1 MKRRYAIAGFIFS
14 LLLIGLLVRGIE
26 WGQIRQSFV
35 DVKLEW
41 LGIISAI
48 VVLRT
53 GIHAWR
59 WTYLLRSVH
68 PLGLGLCFRATSVG
82 FLYNVLLPAHAGAV
96 VRAFVAGERGR
107 VPVSSVFA
115 TIVVER
121 LIGIL
126 LLLPLM
132 ALLALGWVNPPQMSL
147 ATKASLQIGVGL
159 SGAIVLLVGLVL
171 WGLVRARERTLAR
184 LHNTFAFLPSSWV
197 EKISGWT
204 ENFVTG
210 LRGLPTGRNLVA
222 FAVLSVSMW
231 GCWFAGNLFLFRAFD
246 LPLPLSAALM
256 LMLLQFLSF
265 TLPTGPGILGTYHVA
280 ATMGGLLLYGIT
292 SAQALSAAFALRI
305 AISVTV
311 VLLGIGCLIFEALL
325 AGRPLKSAAL
335 VKPTSHRVIKGA
347 NATHGGK

>member
-1 MKRRYAIAGFIFS
+1 VKRRYAIAGFILS

-26 WGQIRQSFV
+26 WGQVRQSFV

-59 WTYLLRSVH
+59 WTFLLRSVH

-82 FLYNVLLPAHAGAV
+82 FLYSNLLPAYAGTV
-96 VRAFVAGERGR
+96 VRAFVAGEGGR

-132 ALLALGWVNPPQMSL
+132 ALLALGWVNPPNLNL
-147 ATKASLQIGVGL
+147 ATKASLQVGVGL

-184 LHNTFAFLPSSWV
+184 LHKTFSFLPSGWG
-197 EKISGWT
+197 EKISGWA

-210 LRGLPTGRNLVA
+210 LRGMPTGRNLVA

-231 GCWFAGNLFLFRAFD
+231 GCWFAGNFFIFRAFD

-256 LMLLQFLSF
+256 LMLLQYLSF
-265 TLPTGPGILGTYHVA
+265 TLPTGPGLLGSYHLF

-292 SAQALSAAFALRI
+292 SAQALSAAVVLRI
-305 AISVTV
+305 TISVTA
-311 VLLGIGCLIFEALL
+311 VLLGLCCLIVEALL
-325 AGRPLKSAAL
+325 AGRPLKSVAL
-335 VKPTSHRVIKGA
+335 FKPTSHRVIKGA
-347 NATHGGK
+347 NASHGGK

>member
-26 WGQIRQSFV
+26 WGQVRQSFV

-41 LGIISAI
+41 LGFISAI
-48 VVLRT
+48 IVLRT

-59 WTYLLRSVH
+59 WTFLLRSVH

-82 FLYNVLLPAHAGAV
+82 FLYSILLPAYAGAV
-96 VRAFVAGERGR
+96 VRAFVAGEGGR

-132 ALLALGWVNPPQMSL
+132 GLLALGWVNPPSLNL
-147 ATKASLQIGVGL
+147 ATKASLQVGVGL
-159 SGAIVLLVGLVL
+159 SGAFVLLIGLVL

-184 LHNTFAFLPSSWV
+184 LNKTFSFLPSGWV
-197 EKISGWT
+197 EKISGWA

-210 LRGLPTGRNLVA
+210 LQGMPTGKNLVA
-222 FAVLSVSMW
+222 FVVLSVSMW
-231 GCWFAGNLFLFRAFD
+231 GCWFAANLCLLQAFD

-256 LMLLQFLSF
+256 LMLVQFLSF
-265 TLPTGPGILGTYHVA
+265 TLPTGPGILGTYHLF
-280 ATMGGLLLYGIT
+280 ATMGALLLYGIT

-305 AISVTV
+305 TISVTV
-311 VLLGIGCLIFEALL
+311 ILLGLCSLIFDAVL
-325 AGRPLKSAAL
+325 AGRPLKLQAPAHSDI
-335 VKPTSHRVIKGA
+335 KPG
-347 NATHGGK
+347 N

>member
-1 MKRRYAIAGFIFS
+1 MTRRYAIAGFILS
-14 LLLIGLLVRGIE
+14 LLLIGWLVWGIE
-26 WGQIRQSFV
+26 WGQVRQSFV

-41 LGIISAI
+41 LGFISAI
-48 VVLRT
+48 IVLRT

-59 WTYLLRSVH
+59 WTFLLRSVH

-82 FLYNVLLPAHAGAV
+82 FLYNILLPARAGAV
-96 VRAFVAGERGR
+96 VRAFVAGEGGR

-115 TIVVER
+115 TVVVER
-121 LIGIL
+121 IIGIL

-132 ALLALGWVNPPQMSL
+132 ALLTLGWANPPNLSL
-147 ATKASLQIGVGL
+147 ATKVSLQLGVGL
-159 SGAIVLLVGLVL
+159 SGGIVLLVSLVL

-184 LHNTFAFLPSSWV
+184 LHKTFAFLPSRWV
-197 EKISGWT
+197 EKISGWA
-204 ENFVTG
+204 EDFVTG
-210 LRGLPTGRNLVA
+210 LRGMPTGRNLVA

-231 GCWFAGNLFLFRAFD
+231 GCWFAGNLCLFQAFD

-265 TLPTGPGILGTYHVA
+265 TLPTGPGILGAYHVF
-280 ATMGGLLLYGIT
+280 ATMGGLLLYGLT

-311 VLLGIGCLIFEALL
+311 VLLGLGSLIFDALL

-335 VKPTSHRVIKGA
+335 VQTDITPGH
-347 NATHGGK
+347 